1 MQKAGGDRSLKSL
14 KRSFSCFVFLHGS
27 VEEYETTKRF
37 HAMLWRPG
45 EQVDDFMAALYKQA
59 KRARYHIRTACVT
72 VTAQLPKEV
81 QGKSKSWIAD
91 REEVNEVAGREFL
104 VKVKEWLTER
114 GIATDLGYRDFDK
127 VAVIS
132 VLSRRSMHHL

>member
-1 MQKAGGDRSLKSL
+1 M
-14 KRSFSCFVFLHGS
+14 
-27 VEEYETTKRF
+27 EEYETTKRF